1 MSMDW
6 IVTLWFE
13 KMKVKRSK
21 EDKSKYDKFKVM
33 PKKKKRVKYGQYE
46 IHIRS
51 HVHTYEEMIEDIK

>member
-1 MSMDW
+1 
-6 IVTLWFE
+6 
-13 KMKVKRSK
+13 MKVKRSK